1 MIVCYCYG
9 GVSMPDTNLKIY
21 VDFTT
26 WDTLTDPQKSL
37 INFFMKDAVMVF
49 RGDYQEGVFQYMS
62 GNVRNK
68 YYSLFMADL
77 SLPKESIELNIS
89 YSESGSLVPVD
100 GFPDGISTII
110 PLQNTL
116 ELLCIR
122 TDSCFPITPFFLGD
136 SVTFPVTLTP
146 KSGETVINRP
156 RLRPENINTNYN
168 HIVTIPIETEGVD
181 FQYDFQIRT
190 SSFYIDDGSGNIDSD
205 VFYKIG
211 ICPKEGSSIEDVIEL
226 LKENK
231 LYIKAG
237 EFLHYKL
244 LDFYLAVGKEYTPS
258 SNYKFVPRLVF
269 PLASIENNI
278 GIPYGIA
285 YIELYNQDGTPFN
298 QDISDTNIQ
307 FYLRPSENEEPVPV
321 SPSSGIE
328 LLITDQSLDQ
338 GFILTPLPV
347 GNQGVYTI
355 PYSATDGENAGL
367 VVFTDPIEVEERE
380 I

>member
-37 INFFMKDAVMVF
+37 INFFMKDAAMVF
-49 RGDYQEGVFQYMS
+49 RGNYQDGVFQYMS

-68 YYSLFMADL
+68 YYSLLTTDL
-77 SLPKESIELNIS
+77 SLPKESVELNIS
-89 YSESGSLVPVD
+89 YFESGSLVVE
-100 GFPDGISTII
+100 GFPDGTSTII
-110 PLQNTL
+110 PLQSTL
-116 ELLCIR
+116 ELLHIR
-122 TDSCFPITPFFLGD
+122 IGFCFSNTSFFFGG
-136 SVTFPVTLTP
+136 SVTFPVTLPP

-156 RLRPENINTNYN
+156 KLRPEYINTNYN
-168 HIVTIPIETEGVD
+168 HIVTIPIETEGLD
-181 FQYDFQIRT
+181 FLYDFQIRT
-190 SSFYIDDGSGNIDSD
+190 SSFYIDDGNGNIDSD

-211 ICPKEGSSIEDVIEL
+211 ICPKEGSSIEDVVEL

-231 LYIKAG
+231 LYIKVG

-244 LDFYLAVGKEYTPS
+244 LDLYLAVGKKYTSS

-269 PLASIENNI
+269 PLMSNENNNV
-278 GIPYGIA
+278 IPYGVA
-285 YIELYNQDGTPFN
+285 YIELYNQDGTLFD
-298 QDISDTNIQ
+298 QDISDTNLQ

-367 VVFTDPIEVEERE
+367 VVFTNPIEVEERE

>member
-1 MIVCYCYG
+1 
-9 GVSMPDTNLKIY
+9 MPDINLKFY

-37 INFFMKDAVMVF
+37 INFFMKDAAMVF
-49 RGDYQEGVFQYMS
+49 RGDYQDGVFQYMS

-68 YYSLFMADL
+68 YYSLLMMDL
-77 SLPKESIELNIS
+77 SLPKESVELNIS

-100 GFPDGISTII
+100 GIPDGTSTII
-110 PLQNTL
+110 PLQSTL
-116 ELLCIR
+116 ELLHIR
-122 TDSCFPITPFFLGD
+122 IDSCFPNTSFFLGD
-136 SVTFPVTLTP
+136 SVIFPVILTP

-156 RLRPENINTNYN
+156 RLRPENINTSYN
-168 HIVTIPIETEGVD
+168 HIVTIPVETEGMD

-190 SSFYIDDGSGNIDSD
+190 SSFYIDDGNGNIDSD

-231 LYIKAG
+231 LYIKVD

-244 LDFYLAVGKEYTPS
+244 LDLYLAVGKEYTPS

-269 PLASIENNI
+269 PLMSNENNNV
-278 GIPYGIA
+278 IPYGIV

-298 QDISDTNIQ
+298 QDISDTSIQ

-321 SPSSGIE
+321 SPSRGLKLI
-328 LLITDQSLDQ
+328 ITDQSINQ
-338 GFILTPLPV
+338 GFILTPIPV
-347 GNQGVYTI
+347 IVGVYTI